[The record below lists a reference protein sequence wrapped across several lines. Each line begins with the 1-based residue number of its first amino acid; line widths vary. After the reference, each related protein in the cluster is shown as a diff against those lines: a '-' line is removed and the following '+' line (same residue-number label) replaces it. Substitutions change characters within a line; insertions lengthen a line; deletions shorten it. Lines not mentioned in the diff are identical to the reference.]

1 MSTVA
6 EVESALRQMPVPDAR
21 AVADWLQEYLD
32 QQWDEQIDADIAA
45 GRLDTP
51 WHKAQAD
58 IAAGKVKPLDEVI
71 NDQ

>member
-6 EVESALRQMPVPDAR
+6 EVENALRQMPVPDAR
-21 AVADWLQEYLD
+21 AVAGWLQEYLD
-32 QQWDEQIDADIAA
+32 QEWDKQIDADIAA
-45 GRLDTP
+45 GRLDTL
-51 WHKAQAD
+51 WLKAQAD